1 MLAKLRLLGLG
12 VGFATL
18 MTLTACGGSP
28 AEATDQGGRDRTVA
42 DSAKKN
48 EPAPP
53 KDYVRSR
60 CGECAC
66 RVFSGKTGY
75 CGRPSCK
82 HHWKKH
88 PSLIG

>member
-1 MLAKLRLLGLG
+1 MHAKLRLLGLG
-12 VGFATL
+12 MVIATL
-18 MTLTACGGSP
+18 MALTACGGSP
-28 AEATDQGGRDRTVA
+28 AEATEGGGDRTVA
-42 DSAKKN
+42 DSTRKN

-60 CGECAC
+60 CGECGC

-88 PSLIG
+88 PSRIG